1 MLCQRLSCFSH
12 AWDRPLP
19 WGNRTGGPRTPLQT
33 PPGRE
38 GGLGVWGL
46 HEPPPN
52 GALHSAAASP
62 GRRTGA
68 WAQTQGQLPHCFIP
82 CFQGPVTVSPL
93 DRSDPALKINN
104 VLTHTANPNE
114 AERPQRDGLPR
125 EPAVT
130 GAGGH
135 VAAPSPG
142 CRIGFPS
149 PGCDPAPGPGQLLLS
164 PSTVPYSAAA
174 CRGARDPE

>member
-1 MLCQRLSCFSH
+1 M
-12 AWDRPLP
+12 
-19 WGNRTGGPRTPLQT
+19 
-33 PPGRE
+33 PPVRD
-38 GGLGVWGL
+38 GGLGGL
-46 HEPPPN
+46 GSPRTTPH

-62 GRRTGA
+62 RRRTGA

-93 DRSDPALKINN
+93 QRSDPALKINN

-114 AERPQRDGLPR
+114 AELPRRGGLPR

-130 GAGGH
+130 GAGGMSL
-135 VAAPSPG
+135 PTPTPG
-142 CRIGFPS
+142 CRIGVPS
-149 PGCDPAPGPGQLLLS
+149 PGCDPPPGLGQLLLS

-174 CRGARDPE
+174 CWGARDPE

>member
-1 MLCQRLSCFSH
+1 MSAALLPFPRVGQATSLGKS
-12 AWDRPLP
+12 DRRPQDTPPNAPGERRWL
-19 WGNRTGGPRTPLQT
+19 GGP
-33 PPGRE
+33 
-38 GGLGVWGL
+38 GVSTN
-46 HEPPPN
+46 PPPH

-104 VLTHTANPNE
+104 ILTHTANPNE
-114 AERPQRDGLPR
+114 AERPRRGGLPR

-130 GAGGH
+130 GAGGM
-135 VAAPSPG
+135 SL
-142 CRIGFPS
+142 
-149 PGCDPAPGPGQLLLS
+149 PAPPQ
-164 PSTVPYSAAA
+164 AA
-174 CRGARDPE
+174 G